1 MITSRLPKTYA
12 KKKLCQYPAILTS
25 RLVNDAF
32 LFHYRRQQKNSYN
45 LNKTS
50 FTMYPTGKIQPR
62 GLPLSD
68 VMATSAAVL
77 ALYMGVYDVKTEA
90 VRNLQM
96 VLGVHSGKSLIS
108 DPDRDV
114 AGSTISCCRVSFFC
128 PNKEIWIIDFM

>member
-1 MITSRLPKTYA
+1 
-12 KKKLCQYPAILTS
+12 
-25 RLVNDAF
+25 
-32 LFHYRRQQKNSYN
+32 
-45 LNKTS
+45 
-50 FTMYPTGKIQPR
+50 MYPTGKIQPR

-96 VLGVHSGKSLIS
+96 VLGVHGGKSLIS

-114 AGSTISCCRVSFFC
+114 AGSTISCCRVNFFC

>member
-1 MITSRLPKTYA
+1 MTHFYFTVGANK
-12 KKKLCQYPAILTS
+12 
-25 RLVNDAF
+25 
-32 LFHYRRQQKNSYN
+32 KNSYN

-62 GLPLSD
+62 DLPLSD

-77 ALYMGVYDVKTEA
+77 ALYMGVYDVKTET

-96 VLGVHSGKSLIS
+96 VLGVHCGKSLIS

-128 PNKEIWIIDFM
+128 PNKEIWIIDFI